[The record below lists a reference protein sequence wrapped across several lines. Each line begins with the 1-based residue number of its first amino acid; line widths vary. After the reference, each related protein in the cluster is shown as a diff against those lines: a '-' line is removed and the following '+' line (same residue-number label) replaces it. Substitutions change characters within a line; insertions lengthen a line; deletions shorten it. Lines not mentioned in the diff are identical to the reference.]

1 MASLPSTTYFS
12 LLKGNRSFR
21 NLWYGQIVS
30 ELGDW
35 LNSIA
40 IFTLILSLGGSGLAL
55 GTVMMA
61 KLLPIFFVS
70 PIAGVVVD
78 RMNRKWVMILSDL
91 ARFVVV
97 LGFLFVTSPEELWL
111 VYTLAALEIALAGF
125 FEPARSALLPS
136 VVDRRDLVA
145 ANALSGST
153 WSVMLALGAALG
165 GVVVSLLG
173 TRAAFILDAF
183 TFLVSASFIFRVRLP
198 AARGTAALEEKTRTG
213 IANFMDGLRY
223 IIGRPGIL
231 MLTLLKSGLAT
242 SGGVMTLIPLYAHQM
257 LASPEAVSMATG
269 ILYSCRGVGAAAGP
283 VLIRRWF
290 GDSSRTLQV
299 AIAGGFFLGSVSI
312 GLFGLSSGLLSASA
326 SLALIGLF
334 GSIIWV
340 FSTALIHLEADT
352 RFMGRVFSMEMGLLT
367 LVMGLSNWAVGYAV
381 EEFNLTANQAAG
393 VLAVLFTVPGIVWTL
408 FFVALPHC
416 LKEGKCVGPP
426 LAADPSGLTPP
437 PVGVRPR
444 DD

>member
-12 LLKGNRSFR
+12 LLRSNRPFR
-21 NLWYGQIVS
+21 NLWYGQVVS

-40 IFTLILSLGGSGLAL
+40 IFSLILALGGSGLAL

-78 RMNRKWVMILSDL
+78 RMNRKWVMIVSDL
-91 ARFVVV
+91 GRFVVV
-97 LGFLFVTSPEELWL
+97 MGFLFVSSPADLWL

-136 VVDRRDLVA
+136 VVARKDLVA

-173 TRAAFILDAF
+173 TRTAFILDAF
-183 TFLVSASFIFRVRLP
+183 TFLVSAGFIFRISLP
-198 AARGTAALEEKTRTG
+198 GPQKKPVTEAAPQAG
-213 IANFMDGLRY
+213 IANFLEGVRY
-223 IIGRPGIL
+223 ITRNPGIM

-242 SGGVMTLIPLYAHQM
+242 AGGTMTLIPLYAHQM
-257 LASPEAVSMATG
+257 LSSPAAVSMAVGT
-269 ILYSCRGVGAAAGP
+269 LYSCRGIGAAVGP
-283 VLIRRWF
+283 ILVRRWF
-290 GDSSRTLQV
+290 GDTSHTLQR

-312 GLFGLSSGLLSASA
+312 ALFAASRGLLSASI
-326 SLALIGLF
+326 SLGLIGLF

-340 FSTALIHLEADT
+340 FSTALIHLEADS

-367 LVMGLSNWAVGYAV
+367 LIMGLSNWGVGYAV
-381 EEFNLTANQAAG
+381 EGFGLTANQAAW
-393 VLAVLFTVPGIVWTL
+393 VLAGLFAVPGLAWV
-408 FFVALPHC
+408 FFILALPHC
-416 LKEGKCVGPP
+416 LKEGQCQGPP
-426 LAADPSGLTPP
+426 LAADPSGFTPP
-437 PVGVRPR
+437 PQVPLK